1 MTVAVAAVNDAPVA
15 GADDASAVEDTP
27 LLIAAADLLADDTDA
42 DGDGL
47 TIAAVSGAVDGSV
60 ALTGSGDVV
69 FTPAADFNG
78 QASFTY
84 TVADGNGGETT
95 ATVSVDVAGV
105 NDAPVA
111 SDDAAET
118 FEETPVR
125 IDVLGNDADVD
136 GDALSV
142 TGASVVSGGGWV
154 VVNENGT
161 LGYDPGTA
169 FNHLAAGDSGTAAIA
184 YTVADGHGGTDTGDV
199 TVTVSMSDDDPV
211 TLVGTAGSDT
221 LVGGSGADTLVGL
234 DGADRLEGG
243 RGADVLEGGGDDD
256 VYAYA
261 RRHGADTVVDDYWY
275 ERVTTSRVPYTYTTH
290 EWVGLGESREYV
302 TVTWTGWRTVES
314 RETVQGDGGED
325 VLEFGPG
332 IAVSDLVVRAE
343 GADLVVGVRD
353 PLDPGA
359 AFADLA
365 DTVRL
370 RDWFAADNRIETFR
384 FADGSTLDVAGII
397 GRVGTEGADTLTWT
411 ETAVSVD
418 AGGGD
423 DAITTGGGDDVL
435 SGGSGDDVLSG
446 GSGDD
451 VLDGGSGSDIAVYA
465 GSYSG
470 YAVSGLGGTVTVA
483 DTAPGTDGDAGTDTL
498 VGIERVRFADRTLWV
513 DGTNNDPTTSADSAA
528 GFEDAPLVIA
538 ASGLL
543 SNDLDVDGDALSIS
557 AVGGA
562 ENGAVALDGAGDV
575 VFTPADGF
583 SGAAQFTYTVSD
595 TRGGRD
601 TASVTVDVSAVNDA
615 PTVAG
620 PTAFSVAE
628 DTSLTITEAE
638 LLINAA
644 DEEGDDLFVS
654 GLRISSGRA
663 SLDASGAGVWT
674 LTPAPDWYGEVR
686 LDYGVSDG
694 TTVTASG
701 ATVTVTAVNDAAPMA
716 AADATSGL
724 EDASIVI
731 PASSLLANDT
741 DADGDALS
749 ISAVGGAVGGTVAL
763 NGAGDA
769 VFTPAPEFSG
779 QASFTYTVVDGYGGA
794 ATATVTVAVAAVND
808 APVAGADDA
817 SAVEDTPLL
826 IAAADLLADDTDA
839 DGDGLTIAAVSGAVD
854 GSVALTGSGDVVF
867 TPAAD
872 FNGQASFT
880 YTVADGNGGETT
892 ATVSVDV
899 AGVNDAPVASDDA
912 AETFEETPVRI
923 DVLGN
928 DADVDGDALSVT
940 GASVVSGGGWV
951 VVNENGTL
959 GYDPGTAFNHLAA
972 GDSGTAAIAYTVA
985 DGHGGTDTGDVTV
998 TVSMSDDDPV
1008 TLVGTAGS
1016 DTLVGGSGADTL
1028 VGLDGA
1034 DRLEGGRGADVL
1046 EGGGDDDVYAYARRH
1061 GADTVVDD
1069 YWYERVT
1076 TSRVPYTYTTHEWVG
1091 LGESREYVTVTR
1103 TGWRT
1108 VESRE
1113 TVQGDGGEDVLEFG
1127 PGIAVS
1133 DLVVRAEGAD
1143 LVVGVRDPL
1152 DPGAAF
1158 ADLADTVRLRDWFAA
1173 DNRIE
1178 TFRFADGTE
1187 LDASGISSLIGAA
1200 ATEAE
1205 AVPSTIAGTGGA
1217 DVLVGGAGDDALSG
1231 GEGADVLVGGAG
1243 DDRLTGGGG
1252 GDTYVIGPGDGRDV
1266 VDNHGE
1272 GGSADRVV
1280 FGGAVGPERLWFRRD
1295 GDDLA
1300 VDVIGGSDGAV
1311 IEDWFADP
1319 SHRVA
1324 AFETS
1329 DGARLAA
1336 MQVETLVSA
1345 MAAFEPPQ
1353 SGEAELAPT
1362 IEEQLAPVIA
1372 ETWQAA

>member
-1 MTVAVAAVNDAPVA
+1 M
-15 GADDASAVEDTP
+15 
-27 LLIAAADLLADDTDA
+27 
-42 DGDGL
+42 
-47 TIAAVSGAVDGSV
+47 
-60 ALTGSGDVV
+60 
-69 FTPAADFNG
+69 
-78 QASFTY
+78 
-84 TVADGNGGETT
+84 
-95 ATVSVDVAGV
+95 
-105 NDAPVA
+105 
-111 SDDAAET
+111 
-118 FEETPVR
+118 
-125 IDVLGNDADVD
+125 
-136 GDALSV
+136 
-142 TGASVVSGGGWV
+142 
-154 VVNENGT
+154 
-161 LGYDPGTA
+161 
-169 FNHLAAGDSGTAAIA
+169 
-184 YTVADGHGGTDTGDV
+184 
-199 TVTVSMSDDDPV
+199 
-211 TLVGTAGSDT
+211 
-221 LVGGSGADTLVGL
+221 
-234 DGADRLEGG
+234 
-243 RGADVLEGGGDDD
+243 
-256 VYAYA
+256 
-261 RRHGADTVVDDYWY
+261 
-275 ERVTTSRVPYTYTTH
+275 
-290 EWVGLGESREYV
+290 
-302 TVTWTGWRTVES
+302 
-314 RETVQGDGGED
+314 
-325 VLEFGPG
+325 
-332 IAVSDLVVRAE
+332 
-343 GADLVVGVRD
+343 
-353 PLDPGA
+353 
-359 AFADLA
+359 
-365 DTVRL
+365 
-370 RDWFAADNRIETFR
+370 
-384 FADGSTLDVAGII
+384 
-397 GRVGTEGADTLTWT
+397 
-411 ETAVSVD
+411 
-418 AGGGD
+418 
-423 DAITTGGGDDVL
+423 
-435 SGGSGDDVLSG
+435 
-446 GSGDD
+446 
-451 VLDGGSGSDIAVYA
+451 
-465 GSYSG
+465 
-470 YAVSGLGGTVTVA
+470 
-483 DTAPGTDGDAGTDTL
+483 
-498 VGIERVRFADRTLWV
+498 
-513 DGTNNDPTTSADSAA
+513 
-528 GFEDAPLVIA
+528 
-538 ASGLL
+538 
-543 SNDLDVDGDALSIS
+543 
-557 AVGGA
+557 
-562 ENGAVALDGAGDV
+562 
-575 VFTPADGF
+575 
-583 SGAAQFTYTVSD
+583 
-595 TRGGRD
+595 
-601 TASVTVDVSAVNDA
+601 
-615 PTVAG
+615 
-620 PTAFSVAE
+620 
-628 DTSLTITEAE
+628 
-638 LLINAA
+638 
-644 DEEGDDLFVS
+644 
-654 GLRISSGRA
+654 
-663 SLDASGAGVWT
+663 
-674 LTPAPDWYGEVR
+674 
-686 LDYGVSDG
+686 
-694 TTVTASG
+694 
-701 ATVTVTAVNDAAPMA
+701 
-716 AADATSGL
+716 
-724 EDASIVI
+724 
-731 PASSLLANDT
+731 
-741 DADGDALS
+741 
-749 ISAVGGAVGGTVAL
+749 
-763 NGAGDA
+763 
-769 VFTPAPEFSG
+769 
-779 QASFTYTVVDGYGGA
+779 
-794 ATATVTVAVAAVND
+794 TVAVAAVND

-1217 DVLVGGAGDDALSG
+1217 DVLVGGAGDD
-1231 GEGADVLVGGAG
+1231 
-1243 DDRLTGGGG
+1243 RLTGGGG